1 MQTEWAA
8 VTMAK
13 YGWSI
18 DGERRAHSRVP
29 LRVPAL
35 LDSTAAYD
43 SGRCVDVSAGG
54 LCVIV
59 HEKFEPGT
67 RVDVYFELPTG
78 IAIEAEAEVVRK
90 EGRSV
95 ALRFVGLDAKTRSA
109 LIAFCELSGVRRIIL
124 EQPAPS

>member
-1 MQTEWAA
+1 MS
-8 VTMAK
+8 K
-13 YGWSI
+13 SGWSF

-29 LRVPAL
+29 LRAPAL
-35 LDSTAAYD
+35 LDSTAAYE

-54 LCVIV
+54 LCVV
-59 HEKFEPGT
+59 VQEKFELGT

-90 EGRSV
+90 HGGSV
-95 ALRFVGLDAKTRSA
+95 ALRFVGLDTKTRSA

-124 EQPAPS
+124 EQPSPG